1 MQALH
6 TAATGMFAQEM
17 NVEVISNNVANMRT
31 TGFKRQYIQFQDLLY
46 EQIVRP
52 GTTSS
57 DQNTAIPSGVYIGSG
72 VKTVATP
79 RITTQGSLSPTKNP
93 YDLAVNGEGYFRVT
107 MPDGTLAYTRDGS
120 FNLDGNGRLVN
131 QSGYLVDPAITVPQN
146 ATSFA
151 VSAQGLVTATL
162 PGQTAPQQL
171 GQLTLSRFVNK
182 AGLQSVG
189 DNFFLPTEA
198 SGQPIDA
205 VPASEGFGTLQQ
217 GYVEESNVNSVT
229 EITSLV
235 AAQRAYELNAKVISA
250 ADQMLSSANNLFRS

>member
-6 TAATGMFAQEM
+6 TAATGMFAQEL
-17 NVEVISNNVANMRT
+17 NVQVISNNVANMRT

-46 EQIVRP
+46 RQFTRP

-57 DQNTAIPSGVYIGSG
+57 DQNTSVPSGVYIGSG

-79 RITTQGSLSPTKNP
+79 RITSQGTLSPTENT

-107 MPDGTLAYTRDGS
+107 LPDGTTAYTRDGS
-120 FNLDGNGRLVN
+120 FNLDGDGRLVN

-146 ATSFA
+146 ASNVA
-151 VSAQGLVTATL
+151 INAQGLVTAVV

-171 GQLTLSRFVNK
+171 GQINLSRFINK
-182 AGLQSVG
+182 TGLESVG
-189 DNFFLPTEA
+189 DNFFRPTAA
-198 SGQPIDA
+198 SGQAIDGA
-205 VPASEGFGTLQQ
+205 PGSEGFGTLQQ
-217 GYVEESNVNSVT
+217 GYLEESNVNSVS

-250 ADQMLSSANNLFRS
+250 ADQMLSSVNNLYRS